1 MTTPSGVASP
11 SNTKADQPPQELLE
25 LLQELALAV
34 HKRGIYPASHP
45 MLHGSVDAL
54 ARRFQSVLSKRSQL
68 SIGVSRHQLVVDGA
82 ATDES
87 NASLVDL
94 AERLYEHELGIVTVL
109 ATVQRSTLDEFIG
122 AIAVSPA
129 RGSAPFGAGGRS
141 QLARWNDL
149 VLTRVAFDRL
159 ELMDEGSEAERDDP
173 KTKRATELWLGLTR
187 AALAGE
193 SLDGALED
201 PARLAE
207 SVTRQVNEDGSDAAI
222 LGILRQI
229 IGELDDVEIR
239 DSPLR
244 QRVSDLVRNL
254 DDATVSKLLDM
265 RGDRTAESSFLE
277 RACDTLA
284 AGAVVRL
291 TRVAAGRAG
300 APIAGAMLRLLAKL
314 AQDAD
319 SRRVTSR
326 AVDRALRGVIRKMLA
341 DWNLIDPNPEAYTV
355 VLGGI
360 ATNAIEPQ
368 PDMGRDNCE
377 AERVLQ
383 IGVAANASGP
393 SVDAALA
400 RLIGTSGVAA
410 AVDCLMACDSS
421 PLRDSL
427 VDRLINEATFREE
440 LASDRPTVAVLQHAV
455 DRLGHRAVEALVT
468 ELERRGEADAVWIVD
483 LLARI
488 GAKGI
493 DVTGRMLSG
502 LSPRA
507 MRHMIGVFVRCD
519 CWPAAS
525 DPLEYVSHSDPGVR
539 RETYRY
545 VLKRDETRD
554 RAILAGI
561 RDRDVRIFNLALAAI
576 SGGCSID
583 VARALMPRLESPE
596 LSDELRARGI
606 RVLADTPHA
615 DVRVWLGRRAT
626 TRHWLFRT
634 VRLRKSSLELSAII
648 TALAIRNE
656 DDSDSKHILDLARK
670 SRNPGIRR
678 AALQREMA
686 EVTS

>member
-11 SNTKADQPPQELLE
+11 SNAKADQPPQELLE

-87 NASLVDL
+87 NASLADL
-94 AERLYEHELGIVTVL
+94 AERLYEHELGVVTVL

-129 RGSAPFGAGGRS
+129 RGGTPFGAGGRS

-159 ELMDEGSEAERDDP
+159 ELMDEGSEAEPHDP
-173 KTKRATELWLGLTR
+173 KTNRSAELWLGLTR
-187 AALAGE
+187 AALVGE
-193 SLDGALED
+193 SLDGDLED

-207 SVTRQVNEDGSDAAI
+207 AVTRQVNADGPDAAI
-222 LGILRQI
+222 LEILRRI
-229 IGELDDVEIR
+229 IGELDDVEMR

-244 QRVSDLVRNL
+244 QRVSDLVRNM
-254 DDATVSKLLDM
+254 DDATLSKLLDM
-265 RGDRTAESSFLE
+265 RGDRTTEASFLE
-277 RACDTLA
+277 RACDTLTA
-284 AGAVVRL
+284 AAVVRL

-300 APIAGAMLRLLAKL
+300 VPIAGAMLRLLAKL

-326 AVDRALRGVIRKMLA
+326 PVDRALRGVIRKMLA
-341 DWNLIDPNPEAYTV
+341 DWKLIDPNPEAYTV
-355 VLGGI
+355 VLTGI
-360 ATNAIEPQ
+360 ATKAIEPQ
-368 PDMGRDNCE
+368 PDMGRDSCE

-410 AVDCLMACDSS
+410 AVDCLMACDPS

-427 VDRLINEATFREE
+427 VDRLINESTFRDE
-440 LASDRPTVAVLQHAV
+440 LASDRPAVAVLQHAV
-455 DRLGHRAVEALVT
+455 DRLGDRAVEGLVK

-493 DVTGRMLSG
+493 DVMGATLAG

-507 MRHMIGVFVRCD
+507 LRHMIGVFVRCD

-525 DPLEYVSHSDPGVR
+525 DPLEYASHSDPGVR

-561 RDRDVRIFNLALAAI
+561 RDRDVRIFNLALTAI
-576 SGGCSID
+576 SGGCPIEL
-583 VARALMPRLESPE
+583 ARALMPRLESPD

-606 RVLADTPHA
+606 RALADTPHA
-615 DVRVWLGRRAT
+615 DVRVWLGGRAT

-634 VRLRKSSLELSAII
+634 VRLRKTSLELSAII

-656 DDSDSKHILDLARK
+656 DDAESKHILALARK
-670 SRNPGIRR
+670 SRSPGIRR
-678 AALQREMA
+678 AALQRETVEA
-686 EVTS
+686 TT

>member
-1 MTTPSGVASP
+1 
-11 SNTKADQPPQELLE
+11 
-25 LLQELALAV
+25 
-34 HKRGIYPASHP
+34 
-45 MLHGSVDAL
+45 
-54 ARRFQSVLSKRSQL
+54 
-68 SIGVSRHQLVVDGA
+68 
-82 ATDES
+82 
-87 NASLVDL
+87 
-94 AERLYEHELGIVTVL
+94 
-109 ATVQRSTLDEFIG
+109 
-122 AIAVSPA
+122 
-129 RGSAPFGAGGRS
+129 
-141 QLARWNDL
+141 
-149 VLTRVAFDRL
+149 
-159 ELMDEGSEAERDDP
+159 
-173 KTKRATELWLGLTR
+173 
-187 AALAGE
+187 
-193 SLDGALED
+193 
-201 PARLAE
+201 
-207 SVTRQVNEDGSDAAI
+207 
-222 LGILRQI
+222 
-229 IGELDDVEIR
+229 
-239 DSPLR
+239 
-244 QRVSDLVRNL
+244 
-254 DDATVSKLLDM
+254 
-265 RGDRTAESSFLE
+265 
-277 RACDTLA
+277 
-284 AGAVVRL
+284 
-291 TRVAAGRAG
+291 
-300 APIAGAMLRLLAKL
+300 
-314 AQDAD
+314 
-319 SRRVTSR
+319 
-326 AVDRALRGVIRKMLA
+326 MLA

-455 DRLGHRAVEALVT
+455 DRLGDRAVEALVT

-678 AALQREMA
+678 AALQRETA
-686 EVTS
+686 EATS